1 MMTATGE
8 SQTTGRLLFGTPPAV
23 SRPSFE
29 RSPWRLIVQTRLQMG
44 RILRGWSRDVT
55 TALEALVVPMA
66 LLFTLNLV
74 LGKGIS
80 QVSGESALYGSVPM
94 VAMVGAMSGAT
105 VSGLALMRER
115 TGGLLSRLWVL
126 PVHRASGMFSRIAAD
141 AVRIFLTT
149 VAILCVGLLLGFRF
163 RQGITESLAWL
174 FVPVVFGLAF
184 CTFINTIA
192 LYVTKVIVVEST
204 AQIYAL
210 LMFFCTGFVPLDQ
223 YPSWIQPVVKHQ
235 PLTYAVE
242 AMRGLAL
249 GGPLLSPMTGLL
261 MWSAGIIAVC
271 AIPLAYGYRRASM
284 RG

>member
-8 SQTTGRLLFGTPPAV
+8 SQTTGRLLFGTPAAV
-23 SRPSFE
+23 SRQSFE

-80 QVSGESALYGSVPM
+80 QVSGEPALYGSVPM

-105 VSGLALMRER
+105 VSGLALMREG

-126 PVHRASGMFSRIAAD
+126 PVHRASGMFSRVAAD
-141 AVRIFLTT
+141 AARIFLTT

-249 GGPLLSPMTGLL
+249 GGPLLPPMTGLL

>member
-8 SQTTGRLLFGTPPAV
+8 SQTTGRLLFGTPAAV
-23 SRPSFE
+23 SRQSFE

-80 QVSGESALYGSVPM
+80 QVSGEPALYGSVPM

-105 VSGLALMRER
+105 VSGLALMREG

-126 PVHRASGMFSRIAAD
+126 PVHRASGMFSRVAAD
-141 AVRIFLTT
+141 AARIFLTT

>member
-1 MMTATGE
+1 
-8 SQTTGRLLFGTPPAV
+8 
-23 SRPSFE
+23 
-29 RSPWRLIVQTRLQMG
+29 
-44 RILRGWSRDVT
+44 
-55 TALEALVVPMA
+55 
-66 LLFTLNLV
+66 
-74 LGKGIS
+74 
-80 QVSGESALYGSVPM
+80 
-94 VAMVGAMSGAT
+94 
-105 VSGLALMRER
+105 
-115 TGGLLSRLWVL
+115 L
-126 PVHRASGMFSRIAAD
+126 PVHRASGMFSRVAAD
-141 AVRIFLTT
+141 AARIFLTT

-249 GGPLLSPMTGLL
+249 GGPLLPPMTGLL